1 MQTLDGDTNSER
13 ALAGLPGWTRLGD
26 RFAKTFTCDDF
37 HSAVLF
43 AERVAT
49 VTEAVDHRPDIA
61 IHANTVT
68 FAFPLDSAATG
79 TADTLTAG
87 DLAVARRIQR
97 LTGDH
102 HHPIGLA
109 GA

>member
-1 MQTLDGDTNSER
+1 MQTLDGDTSSES
-13 ALAGLPGWTRLGD
+13 APAGLPGWTQWGD

-43 AERVAT
+43 AERVAS
-49 VTEAVDHRPDIA
+49 VAEALDHRPDIA
-61 IHANTVT
+61 IHASTVT
-68 FAFPLDSAATG
+68 FAFPLDSTATG
-79 TADTLTAG
+79 TAGTLPAD

-109 GA
+109 GP

>member
-26 RFAKTFTCDDF
+26 RFAKTFIRDDF
-37 HSAVLF
+37 HSAVLL

-49 VTEAVDHRPDIA
+49 VAAAVDRRPDID

-68 FAFPLDSAATG
+68 FAFPLASSATG
-79 TADTLTAG
+79 PAGTLTAG
-87 DLAVARRIQR
+87 DLAVARRVQR

>member
-1 MQTLDGDTNSER
+1 MKTLDGDTNSER
-13 ALAGLPGWTRLGD
+13 ALAGLPGWTRLDD
-26 RFAKTFTCDDF
+26 RFTKTFIRDDF

-43 AERVAT
+43 AYRVAA
-49 VTEAVDHRPDIA
+49 VADAVDHRPDIA

-68 FAFPLDSAATG
+68 FAFPLDSSATG
-79 TADTLTAG
+79 PAGTLTAD
-87 DLAVARRIQR
+87 DLAVARWIQR

>member
-26 RFAKTFTCDDF
+26 RFAKTFIRDDF

-43 AERVAT
+43 AERVAMVAT
-49 VTEAVDHRPDIA
+49 AVDRRPDIA
-61 IHANTVT
+61 IHANKVT
-68 FAFPLDSAATG
+68 FAFPFDSTATG
-79 TADTLTAG
+79 AEATPTAG

-102 HHPIGLA
+102 YHPIGLA